1 MFRRIRNSLA
11 YRLKRNLA
19 IGSTPVPPESGG
31 EKNNASH
38 FSGSKG
44 EMSSEAYWSDFNVTL
59 HKKFSGPA
67 ESLDYMHWRND
78 QYVDYIKF
86 LPVSSHDGEVIL
98 DYGCG
103 PGHDLIGFLTYSRPA
118 AVYGMDI
125 SGPSLA
131 ESADRL
137 RVHGYDCK
145 LVHVSE
151 SDERI
156 PLDDETVDYV
166 HCSGVLNHVPSP
178 EKILKEFRRILKP
191 NGYARLMVYNR
202 ESLWVHLFVAHVL
215 PAADPK
221 YRGLS
226 REEAF
231 RRSTDTFDCPIS
243 RNWTPQEVDELA
255 SASGF
260 TAKHLGNS
268 VSIFEMSLLPQRFA
282 PMMERSF
289 DAESRRFLSSIE
301 FDSRGVPH
309 VDGRGAGI
317 DGCYELRKA
326 G

>member
-1 MFRRIRNSLA
+1 MFSRMGKSLA
-11 YRLKRNLA
+11 YRFKANLLRLTQLTRRA
-19 IGSTPVPPESGG
+19 AGEHASPGKPES
-31 EKNNASH
+31 SP
-38 FSGSKG
+38 
-44 EMSSEAYWSDFNVTL
+44 SSESYWSDFNVTM
-59 HKKFSGPA
+59 HKKFPSPV
-67 ESLDYMHWRND
+67 ESLEHFNWRND

-125 SGPSLA
+125 SGPSLS
-131 ESADRL
+131 ETADRL

-145 LVHVSE
+145 LIRIVE

-156 PLDDETVDYV
+156 PLDDETIDYV
-166 HCSGVLNHVPSP
+166 HCSGVLNHVPNP

-191 NGYARLMVYNR
+191 SGYVRLMVYNR
-202 ESLWVHLFVAHVL
+202 ESIWVHLFVSHVL
-215 PAADPK
+215 PASDSK

-243 RNWTPQEVDELA
+243 RNWIAQEIVELA
-255 SASGF
+255 QSAGF
-260 TAKHLGNS
+260 SAKHLGNA
-268 VSIFEMSLLPQRFA
+268 VSLFEMSLLPQRFA
-282 PMMERSF
+282 PMMDRSF
-289 DAESRRFLSSIE
+289 DGESRRFLSSIV
-301 FDSRGVPH
+301 FDARGVPY
-309 VDGRGAGI
+309 VDGRAAGI

-326 G
+326 D

>member
-1 MFRRIRNSLA
+1 MFGRIKSSLA
-11 YRLKRNLA
+11 QRLRRNLV
-19 IGSTPVPPESGG
+19 IGGKAGG
-31 EKNNASH
+31 EQGESSTSS
-38 FSGSKG
+38 FGSKG
-44 EMSSEAYWSDFNVTL
+44 DPSSVSYWSDFNVTL
-59 HKKFSGPA
+59 HKKFSSPT
-67 ESLDYMHWRND
+67 ESLDNMHWRND
-78 QYVDYIKF
+78 QYLDYIKF
-86 LPVSSHDGEVIL
+86 LPVASHDGEVIL

-103 PGHDLIGFLTYSRPA
+103 PGHDLVGFLTYSRPE

-137 RVHGYDCK
+137 RVHGYECK
-145 LVHVSE
+145 LIRVSE

-156 PLDDETVDYV
+156 PLDDGTADYV

-202 ESLWVHLFVAHVL
+202 ESIWVHLFVAYVL

-221 YRGLS
+221 YRGIS

-243 RNWTPQEVDELA
+243 RNWTLQDVDELA
-255 SASGF
+255 RASGF
-260 TAKHLGNS
+260 TAKHLGNA
-268 VSIFEMSLLPQRFA
+268 VSLFEMSLLPQRFT
-282 PMMERSF
+282 PMMDRSF
-289 DAESRRFLSSIE
+289 DTESRCFLSKIV
-301 FDSRGVPH
+301 FDARGVPY
-309 VDGRGAGI
+309 VDGQAAGI

-326 G
+326 E

>member
-1 MFRRIRNSLA
+1 MFGRIKHSLA
-11 YRLKRNLA
+11 HRLRRNLA
-19 IGSTPVPPESGG
+19 IGGNHLLRTAVRKQGESTGS
-31 EKNNASH
+31 
-38 FSGSKG
+38 SGSNG
-44 EMSSEAYWSDFNVTL
+44 DASSESYWSDFNVTL
-59 HKKFSGPA
+59 HKKFSSPA

-86 LPVSSHDGEVIL
+86 LPVASHDGEVIL

-103 PGHDLIGFLTYSRPA
+103 PGHDLVGFLTYSRPA
-118 AVYGMDI
+118 AVCGMDI

-137 RVHGYDCK
+137 RVHGYKCK
-145 LVHVSE
+145 LIRVSE
-151 SDERI
+151 ADERI
-156 PLDDETVDYV
+156 PLDDGTVDYV

-191 NGYARLMVYNR
+191 SGYVRLMVYNR
-202 ESLWVHLFVAHVL
+202 DSVWVHLFVSHIL
-215 PAADPK
+215 PARDPK
-221 YRGLS
+221 YHVLS

-243 RNWTPQEVDELA
+243 RNWTVQEMDELA
-255 SASGF
+255 RVSGF
-260 TAKHLGNS
+260 TAKHLGNA
-268 VSIFEMSLLPQRFA
+268 VSIFEMSLLPQRFT
-282 PMMERSF
+282 PMMDRSF

>member
-1 MFRRIRNSLA
+1 MLRRIGASLA
-11 YRLKRNLA
+11 NKFKGGRTVLA
-19 IGSTPVPPESGG
+19 AATSPHTEADP
-31 EKNNASH
+31 
-38 FSGSKG
+38 
-44 EMSSEAYWSDFNVTL
+44 SSESYWSDFNVTL
-59 HKKFSGPA
+59 HKKFSSPA

-86 LPVSSHDGEVIL
+86 LPVSSHDGEVIV

-103 PGHDLIGFLTYSRPA
+103 PGHDLVGFLTYSRPA

-125 SGPSLA
+125 SRPSLA

-145 LVHVSE
+145 LIHVSE
-151 SDERI
+151 TDDRI
-156 PLDDETVDYV
+156 PLDDGTVDYV

-191 NGYARLMVYNR
+191 SGYARLMVYNR
-202 ESLWVHLFVAHVL
+202 NSIWVHLFVSHVL
-215 PAADPK
+215 PASDPK

-243 RNWTPQEVDELA
+243 RNWTSQEMNELA
-255 SASGF
+255 GISGF
-260 TAKHLGNS
+260 SAKHLGNA
-268 VSIFEMSLLPQRFA
+268 VSIFEMSLLPQRFT
-282 PMMERSF
+282 PMMDRSF
-289 DAESRRFLSSIE
+289 DAESRQFLSRLE
-301 FDSRGVPH
+301 FDARGVPY
-309 VDGRGAGI
+309 VDGQAAGI
-317 DGCYELRKA
+317 DGCYELRKV